1 MFYTIVNNFC
11 MNKTQFIKRLSENCN
26 IDKTVCGFV
35 LNSAY
40 FLLCDSLK
48 KGETLNIKGFGKF
61 YVKFRRERFLK
72 RGNQTLLIGTK
83 NVPVFKM
90 GKTFKNIIG

>member
-1 MFYTIVNNFC
+1 
-11 MNKTQFIKRLSENCN
+11 MNKTQFIKKLSESCN
-26 IDKTVCGFV
+26 IDKNLCDFV

-40 FLLCDSLK
+40 LLLCDNLK

-61 YVKFRRERFLK
+61 YVKFRKERLLK

-90 GKTFKNIIG
+90 GKSFKNIIG